1 MSADRLGGV
10 KTLKVS
16 GFLDEFEK
24 DEIRK
29 RVDILSLFSSFG
41 VSYEKK
47 GRSHMAKCPWHDDD
61 TPSLSIDQG
70 KGLYNCFG
78 CGESGD
84 IFDLVQKMEGID
96 FKESLKY
103 LKVFDGSIVPF
114 PKTLE
119 VPAEPVPSESHQPEG
134 GSEVKESALDSVDLE
149 RVMEFYRKSL
159 SSSKEAIEYFENRG
173 IDRKVLSRF
182 GCGYSFGKLK
192 DLVSSDQKKTLK
204 ELGIFNEKGYESLGG
219 CVVIPL
225 LDSTGKVTGL
235 YGRKIKDSAKIKHL
249 YLKGPH
255 CGLLNRKAASV
266 YREEVILTE
275 SVIDALSLIQMGI
288 ENVIPCYGTNGFTDE
303 LLSLLHS
310 ERVKL
315 VTIAFDN
322 DDSGRAA
329 AEKLI
334 KTLLAEGFPVKVIAP
349 SLVKDWNELLTLNGR
364 REDVTEILET
374 ADIVYPLG
382 KSPDFYVTK
391 ENGKYTFEID
401 QVSYRVLGVK
411 EVFISNLR
419 VNIRS
424 QFGEEVFLDNVDL
437 YSSRSRTSY
446 AVSLASKFSLE
457 VKKIEKS
464 LMRIVEYL
472 EEQRDRA
479 LAKGEEETSI
489 PSLTEDEK
497 RIGMEFLTSD
507 DLFDQIVS
515 DLDTIGYVGEDLNK
529 LLMYLAATSRK
540 LDDPISILVLS
551 QSASGKSMLVD
562 AVSRL
567 IPPEDLL
574 QVSSLSDQALN
585 YVEEGG
591 LVHKFFVMGEAV
603 HSDVVE
609 YQIREMLS
617 ARQLSR
623 LITTKDEKTGQMV
636 SKKVEREVIVSS
648 VMSSTNTDVNPEN
661 ASRCFLLNVDETD
674 EQTVRIH
681 ERQRQK
687 YSLARTSVK
696 RKTVP
701 EIVKKHI
708 CAQRLLEKKM
718 IVNPYGEHLNFP
730 SRLMR
735 SRRDNDRF
743 IDLIATVC
751 FLRQFQKEVKIHEE
765 GNERIEYI
773 ECDLKDYEIAYRIMT
788 ENLLKSMLLE
798 ITPSD
803 EKLYEAIREMAKEE
817 AKNQNLRVSEVGFTQ
832 RQIREY
838 TGLGQSWVKQHLRT
852 LVELEYLMITGGG
865 RSGTRNTYRLRNDE
879 KIGVVDVSVIPTPQ
893 AIEEILKKRT

>member
-1 MSADRLGGV
+1 M
-10 KTLKVS
+10 KVS

-24 DEIRK
+24 DEIKK

-96 FKESLKY
+96 FKDSLKY
-103 LKVFDGSIVPF
+103 LKEFDGSIVPF
-114 PKTLE
+114 SKTLE

-134 GSEVKESALDSVDLE
+134 GSFEGVDLE

-159 SSSKEAIEYFENRG
+159 STSEEAVSYFDQRG

-182 GCGYSFGKLK
+182 GCGYASGKLRSM
-192 DLVSSDQKKTLK
+192 VSDEQFK
-204 ELGIFNEKGYESLGG
+204 ELKQAGVFNEKGYESFKD

-225 LDSTGKVTGL
+225 LDSAGKAVGL
-235 YGRKIKDSAKIKHL
+235 YGRKISPTAKVKHL

-255 CGLLNRKAASV
+255 RGLLNRKAAAV

-288 ENVIPCYGTNGFTDE
+288 ENVIPCYGANGFTE
-303 LLSLLHS
+303 EHLSLLHS

-334 KTLLAEGFPVKVIAP
+334 ESLLAEGFPVKVIAP
-349 SLVKDWNELLTLNGR
+349 PEVKDWNELLTLGSSV
-364 REDVTEILET
+364 DEIKRLLET
-374 ADIVYPLG
+374 ADVIYPPG
-382 KSPDFYVTK
+382 KSPDFYVTR

-401 QVSYRVLGVK
+401 QIIYRVLGVK

-424 QFGEEVFLDNVDL
+424 QFGEDVFLDNVDL

-446 AVSLASKFSLE
+446 AVSLASRFSLE

-472 EEQRDRA
+472 EEMRDEA
-479 LAKGEEETSI
+479 LNQAEKETSV
-489 PSLTEDEK
+489 PSLTEEEK
-497 RIGMEFLTSD
+497 RIGLEFLRSE

-515 DLDTIGYVGEDLNK
+515 DLETIGYVGEDLNK

-591 LVHKFFVMGEAV
+591 LVHKFLVMGEAV

-636 SKKVEREVIVSS
+636 SKKVEREVIVAS
-648 VMSSTNTDVNPEN
+648 VMSSTNTEVNPEN
-661 ASRCFLLNVDETD
+661 ASRCFLLNADETD

-687 YSLARTSVK
+687 YSLHRTSEK

-708 CAQRLLEKKM
+708 SAQRLLEKKM
-718 IVNPYGEHLNFP
+718 IVNPYGEHLDFP

-751 FLRQFQKEVKIHEE
+751 FLRQYQKEVKIHEE

-773 ECDLKDYEIAYRIMT
+773 ECDLKDYGIAYRIMT

-803 EKLYEAIREMAKEE
+803 EKLYEAIREMAKDE
-817 AKNQNLRVSEVGFTQ
+817 AKSQNLKVSEVGFTQ
-832 RQIREY
+832 RQIREF

-852 LVELEYLMITGGG
+852 LVELEYLMISGGG
-865 RSGTRNTYRLRNDE
+865 RSGSRNTYRLRSDE
-879 KIGVVDVSVIPTPQ
+879 KIGVVDVSVIPTPD
-893 AIEEILKKRT
+893 AIEKILKKRV